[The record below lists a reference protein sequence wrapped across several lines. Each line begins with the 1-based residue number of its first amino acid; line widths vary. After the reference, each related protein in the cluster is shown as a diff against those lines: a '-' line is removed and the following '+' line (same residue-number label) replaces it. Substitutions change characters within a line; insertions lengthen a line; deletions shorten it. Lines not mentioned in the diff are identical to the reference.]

1 MSESYFQMK
10 DLSVGYHGNVL
21 IHDICTEIK
30 KGEILTL
37 IGPNGS
43 GKSTILKSITKQLT
57 LIGGKVTIGEKNLK
71 DLSYKEL
78 ATKMA
83 VVLTQRAKPEL
94 MTCYEVVAAGRYPYT
109 GRLGILTRED
119 EKKTQEAL
127 ELSMQQN
134 TQKKVL
140 RRSVTGRDSGSF
152 WQERS
157 VRNRRS

>member
-57 LIGGKVTIGEKNLK
+57 LIGE
-71 DLSYKEL
+71 DL
-78 ATKMA
+78 
-83 VVLTQRAKPEL
+83 PI
-94 MTCYEVVAAGRYPYT
+94 P
-109 GRLGILTRED
+109 
-119 EKKTQEAL
+119 
-127 ELSMQQN
+127 
-134 TQKKVL
+134 KKVADYIDL
-140 RRSVTGRDSGSF
+140 
-152 WQERS
+152 
-157 VRNRRS
+157 NRLYQVSEHDGNNT

>member
-1 MSESYFQMK
+1 MSDSYFQMK

-71 DLSYKEL
+71 D
-78 ATKMA
+78 
-83 VVLTQRAKPEL
+83 VQRACNEDGSGAD
-94 MTCYEVVAAGRYPYT
+94 TAGKA
-109 GRLGILTRED
+109 GADDLL
-119 EKKTQEAL
+119 
-127 ELSMQQN
+127 
-134 TQKKVL
+134 
-140 RRSVTGRDSGSF
+140 
-152 WQERS
+152 
-157 VRNRRS
+157 